1 MPPSLHPPHLHLHKL
16 KRRHHPAAMAKK
28 GLTAILY
35 KFRDVHRPPSASAS
49 PPAPAPST
57 PSAHYAQ
64 RCYPPPPSA
73 WPWPSCRHPRTS
85 SFRGGP
91 KDDADAAAVFR
102 TLNSVYDTTSEQ
114 FLGRRSSIDEA
125 ACVDRSPLWLLGE
138 AVAEQPAD
146 EREEEETELR
156 ETAVVRG
163 MRSERLFFEPA
174 GAEFFPKQVTHSACL
189 LVPPVVRR
197 EGTILVG
204 LVLILTPQRFQGV
217 APPARG
223 KNEAATAVAV
233 AGVKSEDEPATTD
246 APRDKDEPAAE
257 EDVAAKGSAVVVTV
271 ESKDPYSDFR
281 ASMAE
286 MVAAHGLRDWEAL
299 EELLAWYLKLNA
311 KGVHAAIVGAFIDLL
326 VTMQPQASASASP
339 PPPSLPSPSPSSSCI
354 TFEEYSSATFDEEDG
369 KS

>member
-1 MPPSLHPPHLHLHKL
+1 MPPSLHPPHLHFHKL
-16 KRRHHPAAMAKK
+16 KRRRHHPAAMAKK
-28 GLTAILY
+28 SLAAILY
-35 KFRDVHRPPSASAS
+35 KFRDVHARPPSAAS
-49 PPAPAPST
+49 PPAPST

-85 SFRGGP
+85 SFRGP
-91 KDDADAAAVFR
+91 KDDDAAVFR

-114 FLGRRSSIDEA
+114 FLRRSSSIDVA
-125 ACVDRSPLWLLGE
+125 ACVDRSPLSLLGE
-138 AVAEQPAD
+138 AVAVAEQVD
-146 EREEEETELR
+146 EEDKETELR

-174 GAEFFPKQVTHSACL
+174 GAEFLPKK
-189 LVPPVVRR
+189 
-197 EGTILVG
+197 
-204 LVLILTPQRFQGV
+204 QGV
-217 APPARG
+217 TPARG
-223 KNEAATAVAV
+223 KNEAATAAVAV
-233 AGVKSEDEPATTD
+233 AGVNSEEPATTD
-246 APRDKDEPAAE
+246 APRDRDESAAE
-257 EDVAAKGSAVVVTV
+257 AVAAKGSSAVVVTV
-271 ESKDPYSDFR
+271 ESKDPYGDFR

-326 VTMQPQASASASP
+326 VTMQPQASS
-339 PPPSLPSPSPSSSCI
+339 PPSLPSQSPSSSCI

>member
-1 MPPSLHPPHLHLHKL
+1 MPPSLHPPHLHFHKL

-28 GLTAILY
+28 GLAAILY
-35 KFRDVHRPPSASAS
+35 KFRDVHRPPSAS
-49 PPAPAPST
+49 PLAPST

-85 SFRGGP
+85 SFRGP
-91 KDDADAAAVFR
+91 KDDDAAVFR
-102 TLNSVYDTTSEQ
+102 TVNSVYDTTSEQ
-114 FLGRRSSIDEA
+114 FLRRSSIDEA
-125 ACVDRSPLWLLGE
+125 ACVDRPSPLSLLGE
-138 AVAEQPAD
+138 AVAVAGQVD
-146 EREEEETELR
+146 EEEEKEKELR

-174 GAEFFPKQVTHSACL
+174 GAEFLPKQGGA
-189 LVPPVVRR
+189 
-197 EGTILVG
+197 
-204 LVLILTPQRFQGV
+204 
-217 APPARG
+217 PARG
-223 KNEAATAVAV
+223 KNEAATVAV
-233 AGVKSEDEPATTD
+233 TGVKSEEPATTD

-257 EDVAAKGSAVVVTV
+257 AVAAKGSSAVVVTV
-271 ESKDPYSDFR
+271 ESKDPYGDFR

-286 MVAAHGLRDWEAL
+286 MVAAHELRDWEAL

-326 VTMQPQASASASP
+326 VTMQPQASS
-339 PPPSLPSPSPSSSCI
+339 PPSLPSPSPSSSCI

>member
-1 MPPSLHPPHLHLHKL
+1 MPPSLHPPHLHFHKL

-28 GLTAILY
+28 GLVAILY
-35 KFRDVHRPPSASAS
+35 KLRDVHRPPSSPAS
-49 PPAPAPST
+49 PSPLPST

-85 SFRGGP
+85 SFRGP
-91 KDDADAAAVFR
+91 KDDAAAVFR
-102 TLNSVYDTTSEQ
+102 TANTVYDTNSEQ
-114 FLGRRSSIDEA
+114 FLRRLSIDEA
-125 ACVDRSPLWLLGE
+125 ACIDRSPLALPPGE
-138 AVAEQPAD
+138 AAAEQV
-146 EREEEETELR
+146 EEEEEKEMQLR

-174 GAEFFPKQVTHSACL
+174 GAEFLPKQEA
-189 LVPPVVRR
+189 
-197 EGTILVG
+197 
-204 LVLILTPQRFQGV
+204 
-217 APPARG
+217 APARG
-223 KNEAATAVAV
+223 ENEAAAVLCVKNEEQSTAA
-233 AGVKSEDEPATTD
+233 
-246 APRDKDEPAAE
+246 APHKNESAAE
-257 EDVAAKGSAVVVTV
+257 AQAAAVKGGAVVVTV
-271 ESKDPYSDFR
+271 ESKDPYGDFR

-326 VTMQPQASASASP
+326 VSMQPQAASP
-339 PPPSLPSPSPSSSCI
+339 LPSPPSLPSPSPSSSCI
-354 TFEEYSSATFDEEDG
+354 TFEEYSSATFDEEEG